1 MSSQPRNR
9 LSTQNFITS
18 KKKKERKK
26 KKKITK
32 QHFQYKE
39 KNENNRDF

>member
-18 KKKKERKK
+18 KKKKK

-32 QHFQYKE
+32 QNFQYKE